1 MRKYLLVGGVIVCMA
16 VFLVGCNG
24 QTAKESPKDDSK
36 VITSS
41 SAGKTDKT
49 AESNKPTQTKE
60 LPKTQAREE
69 SKGSETVVSNE
80 PLSTTKQIERQTTAE
95 VTSPAKKEEQPKVN
109 DSAQK
114 KTDPP
119 NPEPPKQEPAQ
130 EESPA
135 QAEPVKEQ
143 PVSFDVS
150 PYVNYAISY
159 AQSIGLDTGTPATD
173 CWDNPISANAGK
185 KNIKADIQSR
195 MNRYKNVEGCTGVWV
210 WTTKESES
218 DYLIYIGYY

>member
-1 MRKYLLVGGVIVCMA
+1 MKRYLFVGSVIVCMA

-24 QTAKESPKDDSK
+24 QTAKESPKDDSN

-41 SAGKTDKT
+41 SASKTDKT
-49 AESNKPTQTKE
+49 VESNKPTQTKE
-60 LPKTQAREE
+60 LPQTQSTED
-69 SKGSETVVSNE
+69 SKAAETVTSNE
-80 PLSTTKQIERQTTAE
+80 LSSTTKHTDKQTTSQ
-95 VTSPAKKEEQPKVN
+95 VTSPAKKEEQPKVDN
-109 DSAQK
+109 AAPQK
-114 KTDPP
+114 TNPS
-119 NPEPPKQEPAQ
+119 NPEPPKQELVK
-130 EESPA
+130 EEPPA

-143 PVSFDVS
+143 PASFDVS

-159 AQSIGLDTGTPATD
+159 AQSIGLDTGTVATD